1 MNISSTAKRNFLT
14 LLTAIFAVDAL
25 FSVFSLLQYLEWI
38 PAFDVVSSSGA
49 ERSVTAVVLQVLN
62 IALELFIFG
71 KLLTIKDFGL
81 TIKSKIG
88 LVLLMLH
95 SICGLFVYFLDLFA
109 GTPSWVFSLI
119 TACPFVLSI
128 IGIFMFING
137 APVEKK
143 LRKFVKW
150 TPFLSLIASCILA
163 IPYLFGKSSMTT
175 SVAEQL
181 VYTSLC
187 IAIYLIV
194 NRMSRREIEV
204 K

>member
-38 PAFDVVSSSGA
+38 PAFDVVTSSGS
-49 ERSVTAVVLQVLN
+49 ERSVTAVVLKALN
-62 IALELFIFG
+62 IALELFILG
-71 KLLTIKDFGL
+71 KLLTFKDFGL
-81 TIKSKIG
+81 TVKSKVG
-88 LVLLMLH
+88 LVLLMIH
-95 SICGLFVYFLDLFA
+95 SVCGLFVYFLDLFVGA
-109 GTPSWVFSLI
+109 PSWVFSLI
-119 TACPFVLSI
+119 TAGPFVLSI

-143 LRKFVKW
+143 LRRFVKW
-150 TPFLSLIASCILA
+150 TPFLSLIASCIMA
-163 IPYLFGKSSMTT
+163 IPYLLAKGSIST

-194 NRMSRREIEV
+194 NRMARREIEV